1 MKKAFL
7 CLSAVVLSLNFVWV
21 NPLSGLASKIETTK
35 LKSTMDTNQQVN
47 LKNNATDIVTSED
60 LGGQAWLINEV
71 NRQLAP
77 KKVGVDLTF
86 DDLAKIK
93 IISLSNKSLTG
104 EVPSEIKNL
113 VSLEKLLLYSN
124 KLSGEIPAELG
135 ELTNLS
141 ELRLDYNQFTG
152 KIPDGLGNISEIA
165 LQNNRLVGQIPL
177 SLYENRTGENEVNVS
192 GNQVTINSKQSEPSV
207 YSAYTFVYPS
217 STPEYSGHIKA
228 NNSFISNLTNDMNLT
243 PFLKNSPTFINLQ
256 VVYMFNSELFD
267 GHDVTITDTNDGK
280 VLYDGALTSDI
291 SIPLTNF
298 KSGIHVINVMLD
310 NAPNNPQNQTTFLI
324 DILPVAAHDLT
335 VNYVDEA
342 GAEIHEP
349 QTVSGNVGDDYDVTT
364 PEFEL
369 SIDKY
374 ELDTE
379 QMPTNGIGTLSSEAQ
394 TVTYVYKKMEGA
406 PVTVKYVD
414 ENGNE
419 ITTSDTLTG
428 KLDDSYQAKAKEIAG
443 FTLDNSKLPANASG
457 VFETNPQTV
466 IYMYQAVPATIKAH
480 DSTIYVGDKWSAE
493 DNFDSAVNSV
503 GAAVSFDDVEVEGTV
518 DTTKA
523 GVYPVTYSFAGES
536 VTINVTVKA
545 KDLPAPPVTPTKPV
559 VPIQPTHPD
568 QPNIQAAPGEHQ
580 ASTDKPEA
588 LKVTAA
594 QKEQPTVAGNLK
606 LPTTGDNLW
615 DSVLYS
621 IFGLIAVCV
630 AFSLFFWRKKQKHS

>member
-60 LGGQAWLINEV
+60 LGGQTWLINEV

-104 EVPSEIKNL
+104 EVPPEIKNL

-165 LQNNRLVGQIPL
+165 LQSNRLVGQIPL

-256 VVYMFNSELFD
+256 AVYMFNSELFD

-466 IYMYQAVPATIKAH
+466 TYVYQAVPATIKAH

-568 QPNIQAAPGEHQ
+568 QPNIPAAPGEHR
-580 ASTDKPEA
+580 AFTDKPKA

-621 IFGLIAVCV
+621 VFGLIAVCV
-630 AFSLFFWRKKQKHS
+630 AFSLFFRRKKQKHS

>member
-60 LGGQAWLINEV
+60 LGGQTWLINEV

-104 EVPSEIKNL
+104 EVPPEIKNL

-135 ELTNLS
+135 ELANLS

-394 TVTYVYKKMEGA
+394 TVTYIYKKMEGA

-466 IYMYQAVPATIKAH
+466 TYVYQAVPATIKAH

-580 ASTDKPEA
+580 ASTDKQEA

-621 IFGLIAVCV
+621 VFGLIAVCV
-630 AFSLFFWRKKQKHS
+630 AFSLFFRRKKQKHS

>member
-60 LGGQAWLINEV
+60 LGGQTWLINEV

-104 EVPSEIKNL
+104 EVPPEIKNL

-443 FTLDNSKLPANASG
+443 FTLDNNKLPANASG

-466 IYMYQAVPATIKAH
+466 TYVYQAVPATIKAH

-503 GAAVSFDDVEVEGTV
+503 GAAVYFDDVEIEGTV

-545 KDLPAPPVTPTKPV
+545 KDLPVPPVTPTKPV

-621 IFGLIAVCV
+621 VFGLIAVCV
-630 AFSLFFWRKKQKHS
+630 AFSLFFRRKKQKHS

>member
-7 CLSAVVLSLNFVWV
+7 WLSAVVLSLNFVWV

-60 LGGQAWLINEV
+60 LGGQTWLINEV

-104 EVPSEIKNL
+104 EVPPEIKNL

-256 VVYMFNSELFD
+256 VVYMLNSELFD

-394 TVTYVYKKMEGA
+394 TVTYVYQKMEGA

-466 IYMYQAVPATIKAH
+466 TYVYQAVPATIKAH

-568 QPNIQAAPGEHQ
+568 QPNIQAAPGEHR

-621 IFGLIAVCV
+621 VFGLIAVCV
-630 AFSLFFWRKKQKHS
+630 AFSLFFRRKKQKHS

>member
-7 CLSAVVLSLNFVWV
+7 CLSAVVLSLNFVWI
-21 NPLSGLASKIETTK
+21 NPLSGSASKIETTK

-60 LGGQAWLINEV
+60 LGGQTWLINEV

-104 EVPSEIKNL
+104 EVPPEIKNL

-124 KLSGEIPAELG
+124 NLSGEIPAELG

-152 KIPDGLGNISEIA
+152 KIPDGLGKISEIT

-394 TVTYVYKKMEGA
+394 IVTYVYKKMEGA

-414 ENGNE
+414 ENDNE

-428 KLDDSYQAKAKEIAG
+428 KLDDSYQAKAKDIAG
-443 FTLDNSKLPANASG
+443 FTLDKSKLPANASG
-457 VFETNPQTV
+457 VFEKDSQTV
-466 IYMYQAVPATIKAH
+466 TYVYQAVQATIKAH

-493 DNFDSAVNSV
+493 DNFDSAVSSV

-559 VPIQPTHPD
+559 VPIEPTNPG
-568 QPNIQAAPGEHQ
+568 QPNIQAAPGEHR
-580 ASTDKPEA
+580 ASTDKTEA

-621 IFGLIAVCV
+621 VFGLIAVCV
-630 AFSLFFWRKKQKHS
+630 AFSLFFRRKKQKHS

>member
-60 LGGQAWLINEV
+60 LGGQTWLINEV

-104 EVPSEIKNL
+104 EVPPEIKNL

-192 GNQVTINSKQSEPSV
+192 GNQVTINSKQSEPTV

-256 VVYMFNSELFD
+256 VVYMLNSELFD

-466 IYMYQAVPATIKAH
+466 TYVYQAVPATIKAH

-523 GVYPVTYSFAGES
+523 SVYPVTYSFAGES

-580 ASTDKPEA
+580 ASTDKPET

-615 DSVLYS
+615 DSVLYTV
-621 IFGLIAVCV
+621 FGLIAVCV

>member
-60 LGGQAWLINEV
+60 LGGQTWLINEV

-104 EVPSEIKNL
+104 EVPPEIKNL

-135 ELTNLS
+135 ELANLS

-152 KIPDGLGNISEIA
+152 KIPDGLGNISSIE
-165 LQNNRLVGQIPL
+165 LQRNQLVGQIPL
-177 SLYENRTGENEVNVS
+177 SLYENRTGTNEVNVS
-192 GNQVTINSKQSEPSV
+192 GNQVTINSREPEPSI
-207 YSAYTFVYPS
+207 YSYSTFIYPAT
-217 STPEYSGHIKA
+217 TPQYGGHLKA
-228 NNSFISNLTNDMNLT
+228 TTTYFSNLTNDTLLT
-243 PFLKNSPTFINLQ
+243 PFLSGSSTFIDLHAEF
-256 VVYMFNSELFD
+256 MLDRELFE
-267 GHDVTITDTNDGK
+267 GHEVTITDESSGK
-280 VLYDGALTSDI
+280 ILYEGELNSDI
-291 SIPLTNF
+291 SISL
-298 KSGIHVINVMLD
+298 KSFSSGYHNIRVVLD
-310 NAPNNPQNQTTFLI
+310 NAPNNPQNQVTFGI
-324 DILPVAAHDLT
+324 SMASTVAGDLT
-335 VNYVDEA
+335 VNYVDED
-342 GAEIHEP
+342 GKMIHEP
-349 QTVSGNVGDDYDVTT
+349 QIVSGFVGDDYDVTT
-364 PEFEL
+364 PDYEL
-369 SIDKY
+369 VIDGY
-374 ELDTE
+374 ELDTSKL
-379 QMPTNGIGTLSSEAQ
+379 PTNGIGTFDYAPLS
-394 TVTYVYKKMEGA
+394 VTYIYKKMEGA

-466 IYMYQAVPATIKAH
+466 TYVYQAVPATIKAH

-580 ASTDKPEA
+580 ASTDKQEA

-621 IFGLIAVCV
+621 VFGLIAVCV
-630 AFSLFFWRKKQKHS
+630 AFSLFFRRKKQKHS

>member
-7 CLSAVVLSLNFVWV
+7 CLSAVVLSLNFVWI
-21 NPLSGLASKIETTK
+21 NPLSGSASKIETTK

-60 LGGQAWLINEV
+60 LGGQTWLINEV

-86 DDLAKIK
+86 DDLAKITT
-93 IISLSNKSLTG
+93 ISLNNRSLTG
-104 EVPSEIKNL
+104 EVPPEIKNL
-113 VSLEKLLLYSN
+113 VSLERLYLFSN
-124 KLSGEIPAELG
+124 NLSGEIPTELG
-135 ELTNLS
+135 ELTKLTD
-141 ELRLDYNQFTG
+141 LRLDYNDLSG

-165 LQNNRLVGQIPL
+165 LQSNRLVGQIPL
-177 SLYENRTGENEVNVS
+177 SLYENRTGKNEVNVS
-192 GNQVTINSKQSEPSV
+192 GNQVTINSQQPEPSV
-207 YSAYTFVYPS
+207 YSAYTFIYPS
-217 STPEYSGHIKA
+217 STPEYSGHIQAK
-228 NNSFISNLTNDMNLT
+228 NSFLSNLTNDMSIT
-243 PFLKNSPTFINLQ
+243 PFLKDSSTFINLQ
-256 VVYMFNSELFD
+256 AVYMFDNELFD
-267 GHDVTITDTNDGK
+267 GHDVTLTDTSDGK
-280 VLYDGALTSDI
+280 KLYDGELTSDI

-298 KSGIHVINVMLD
+298 KSGAHVIKVVLD

-342 GAEIHEP
+342 GAEIHES

-414 ENGNE
+414 ENDNE

-428 KLDDSYQAKAKEIAG
+428 KLDDSYQTKAKDIAG
-443 FTLDNSKLPANASG
+443 FTLDKSKLPANASG
-457 VFETNPQTV
+457 VFEKDAQTV
-466 IYMYQAVPATIKAH
+466 TYVYQAVPATIKAH

-559 VPIQPTHPD
+559 VPIEPTNPG
-568 QPNIQAAPGEHQ
+568 QPNIQAAPGEHR

-594 QKEQPTVAGNLK
+594 QKEQLTVAGNLK

-621 IFGLIAVCV
+621 VFGLIAVCV

>member
-60 LGGQAWLINEV
+60 LGGQTWLINEV

-104 EVPSEIKNL
+104 EVPPEIKNL

-406 PVTVKYVD
+406 SVTVKYVD

-457 VFETNPQTV
+457 VFEINPQTV
-466 IYMYQAVPATIKAH
+466 TYVYQAVPATIKAH

-621 IFGLIAVCV
+621 VFGLIAVCV

>member
-60 LGGQAWLINEV
+60 LGGQTWLINEV

-104 EVPSEIKNL
+104 EVPPEIKNL

-135 ELTNLS
+135 ELANLS

-256 VVYMFNSELFD
+256 VVYMLNSELFD

-457 VFETNPQTV
+457 VFETNLQTV
-466 IYMYQAVPATIKAH
+466 TYVYQAVPATIKAH

-621 IFGLIAVCV
+621 VFGLIAVCV

>member
-60 LGGQAWLINEV
+60 LGGQTWLINEV

-104 EVPSEIKNL
+104 EVPPEIKNL

-466 IYMYQAVPATIKAH
+466 TYVYQAVPATIKAH

-536 VTINVTVKA
+536 VTIDVTVKA

-559 VPIQPTHPD
+559 VPIQPTNPD

-580 ASTDKPEA
+580 ASIDKPEA

-615 DSVLYS
+615 DSLLYS
-621 IFGLIAVCV
+621 VFGLIAVCV
-630 AFSLFFWRKKQKHS
+630 AFSLFFRRKKQKHS

>member
-7 CLSAVVLSLNFVWV
+7 CLSAIVLSLNFVWI
-21 NPLSGLASKIETTK
+21 NPITGSVSKIETTK
-35 LKSTMDTNQQVN
+35 ETNQQVN
-47 LKNNATDIVTSED
+47 LKNNVTDIVTSED
-60 LGGQAWLINEV
+60 LGGQTWLINEV

-77 KKVGVDLTF
+77 KTVDVNLTF
-86 DDLAKIK
+86 EDLAKITT
-93 IISLSNKSLTG
+93 ISLNNRSLTG
-104 EVPSEIKNL
+104 EVPPEIKNL
-113 VSLEKLLLYSN
+113 VSLQRLYLFSN

-135 ELTNLS
+135 ELTKLT
-141 ELRLDYNQFTG
+141 ELRLDYNELSG

-177 SLYENRTGENEVNVS
+177 SLYENRTGKNEVNVS
-192 GNQVTINSKQSEPSV
+192 GNQVTINSQQSEPSV

-267 GHDVTITDTNDGK
+267 GHDVTITDTNDGR
-280 VLYDGALTSDI
+280 VLYDGTLTSDI

-298 KSGIHVINVMLD
+298 KSGVHVINVMLD

-324 DILPVAAHDLT
+324 DILPVPAHDLT

-369 SIDKY
+369 AIDKY

-379 QMPTNGIGTLSSEAQ
+379 QMPTNGLGTLSSEAQ
-394 TVTYVYKKMEGA
+394 TVTYVYKKVNGA
-406 PVTVKYVD
+406 PVTVKYED
-414 ENGNE
+414 QNGVE
-419 ITTSDTLTG
+419 ITTSDVLTG
-428 KLDDSYQAKAKEIAG
+428 KLDATYQSKAKEIAG

-457 VFETNPQTV
+457 IFETNPQTV
-466 IYMYQAVPATIKAH
+466 TYVYQAVPATIKAH
-480 DSTIYVGDKWSAE
+480 DSTIYVEDKWSAE

-503 GAAVSFDDVEVEGTV
+503 GAAVSFDDLEVEGTV

-559 VPIQPTHPD
+559 VPIQPTNPD
-568 QPNIQAAPGEHQ
+568 QPDIQAAPGEHQ
-580 ASTDKPEA
+580 ASTDKSEA
-588 LKVTAA
+588 LKVTVA

-621 IFGLIAVCV
+621 VFGLIAVCV

>member
-60 LGGQAWLINEV
+60 LGGQTWLINEV

-104 EVPSEIKNL
+104 EVPPEIKNL

-124 KLSGEIPAELG
+124 NLSGEIPAELG

-152 KIPDGLGNISEIA
+152 KIPDGLGKISEIT
-165 LQNNRLVGQIPL
+165 LQNNRLVGQVPL

-466 IYMYQAVPATIKAH
+466 TYVYQAVPATIKAH

-523 GVYPVTYSFAGES
+523 GVYPVIYSFAGES

-559 VPIQPTHPD
+559 VPIQPTHPV
-568 QPNIQAAPGEHQ
+568 QPNIPAAPGEHQ

-621 IFGLIAVCV
+621 VFGLIAVCV
-630 AFSLFFWRKKQKHS
+630 AFSLFFRRKKQKHS

>member
-7 CLSAVVLSLNFVWV
+7 CLSAVVLSLNFVWI
-21 NPLSGLASKIETTK
+21 NPLSGSASKIETTK

-47 LKNNATDIVTSED
+47 LKNNATDVVTSED
-60 LGGQAWLINEV
+60 LGGQTWLINEV

-86 DDLAKIK
+86 DDLAKITT
-93 IISLSNKSLTG
+93 ISLNNRSLTG
-104 EVPSEIKNL
+104 EVPPEIKNL
-113 VSLEKLLLYSN
+113 VSLERLYLFSN
-124 KLSGEIPAELG
+124 NLSGEIPTELG
-135 ELTNLS
+135 ELTKLTD
-141 ELRLDYNQFTG
+141 LRLDYNDLSG

-177 SLYENRTGENEVNVS
+177 SLYENRTGKNEVNVS
-192 GNQVTINSKQSEPSV
+192 GNQVTINSQQPEPSV
-207 YSAYTFVYPS
+207 YSAYTFIYPS
-217 STPEYSGHIKA
+217 STPEYSGHIQAK
-228 NNSFISNLTNDMNLT
+228 NSFLSNLTNDMSIT
-243 PFLKNSPTFINLQ
+243 PFLKASSTFINLQ
-256 VVYMFNSELFD
+256 AVYMFDNELFD
-267 GHDVTITDTNDGK
+267 GHDVTLTDTSDGK
-280 VLYDGALTSDI
+280 KLYDGELTSDI

-298 KSGIHVINVMLD
+298 KSGAHVIKVVLD

-414 ENGNE
+414 ENDNE

-428 KLDDSYQAKAKEIAG
+428 KLDDSYQAKAKDIAG
-443 FTLDNSKLPANASG
+443 FTLDKSKLPANASG
-457 VFETNPQTV
+457 VFEKDAQTV
-466 IYMYQAVPATIKAH
+466 TYVYQAVPATIKAH

-559 VPIQPTHPD
+559 VPIEPTNPG
-568 QPNIQAAPGEHQ
+568 QPNIQAAPGEHR

-594 QKEQPTVAGNLK
+594 QKEQLTVAGNLK

-621 IFGLIAVCV
+621 VFGLIAVCV

>member
-60 LGGQAWLINEV
+60 LGGQMWLINEV

-104 EVPSEIKNL
+104 EVPPEIKNL

-256 VVYMFNSELFD
+256 VVYMLNSELFD

-466 IYMYQAVPATIKAH
+466 TYVYQAVPATIKAH

-559 VPIQPTHPD
+559 VPIRPTHPD
-568 QPNIQAAPGEHQ
+568 QPNIQAAPGEHR

-621 IFGLIAVCV
+621 VFGLIAVCV
-630 AFSLFFWRKKQKHS
+630 AFSLFFRRKKQKHS

>member
-7 CLSAVVLSLNFVWV
+7 CLSAVVLSLNFVWI
-21 NPLSGLASKIETTK
+21 NPLSGSASKIETTK

-60 LGGQAWLINEV
+60 LGGQTWLINEV

-86 DDLAKIK
+86 DDLAKITT
-93 IISLSNKSLTG
+93 ISLNNRSLTG
-104 EVPSEIKNL
+104 EVPPEIKNL
-113 VSLEKLLLYSN
+113 VSLERLYLFSN
-124 KLSGEIPAELG
+124 NLSGEIPTELG
-135 ELTNLS
+135 ELTKLTD
-141 ELRLDYNQFTG
+141 LRLDYNDLSG

-177 SLYENRTGENEVNVS
+177 SLYENRTGKNEVNVS
-192 GNQVTINSKQSEPSV
+192 GNQVTINSQQPEPSV
-207 YSAYTFVYPS
+207 YSAYTFIYPN
-217 STPEYSGHIKA
+217 STPEYSGHIQAK
-228 NNSFISNLTNDMNLT
+228 NSFLSNLTNDMSIT
-243 PFLKNSPTFINLQ
+243 PFLKDSSTFINLQ
-256 VVYMFNSELFD
+256 AVYMFDNELFD
-267 GHDVTITDTNDGK
+267 GHDVTLTDTSDGK
-280 VLYDGALTSDI
+280 KLYDGELTSDI

-298 KSGIHVINVMLD
+298 KSGAHVIKVVLD

-414 ENGNE
+414 ENDNE

-428 KLDDSYQAKAKEIAG
+428 KLDDSYQAKAKDIAG
-443 FTLDNSKLPANASG
+443 FTLDKSKLPANASG
-457 VFETNPQTV
+457 VFEKDAQTV
-466 IYMYQAVPATIKAH
+466 TYVYQAVPATIKAH
-480 DSTIYVGDKWSAE
+480 DSTIYVEDKWSAE

-559 VPIQPTHPD
+559 VPIEPTNPG
-568 QPNIQAAPGEHQ
+568 QPNIQAAPGEHR
-580 ASTDKPEA
+580 ASTDKTEA

-594 QKEQPTVAGNLK
+594 QKEQLTVAGNLK

-621 IFGLIAVCV
+621 VFGLIAVCV
-630 AFSLFFWRKKQKHS
+630 AFSLFFRRKKQKHS

>member
-60 LGGQAWLINEV
+60 LGGQTWLINEV

-104 EVPSEIKNL
+104 EVPPEIKNL

-280 VLYDGALTSDI
+280 VLYDGVLTSDI

-466 IYMYQAVPATIKAH
+466 TYVYQAVPATIKAH

-621 IFGLIAVCV
+621 VFGLIAVCV

>member
-1 MKKAFL
+1 MKKTFL

-60 LGGQAWLINEV
+60 LGGQTWLINEV

-104 EVPSEIKNL
+104 EVPPEIKNL

-165 LQNNRLVGQIPL
+165 LQSNRLVGQIPL

-466 IYMYQAVPATIKAH
+466 TYVYQAVPATIKAH

-503 GAAVSFDDVEVEGTV
+503 GAAVSFDDLEVEGTV

-568 QPNIQAAPGEHQ
+568 QPNIPAAPGEHR
-580 ASTDKPEA
+580 AFTDKPEA

-621 IFGLIAVCV
+621 VFGLIAVCV
-630 AFSLFFWRKKQKHS
+630 AFSLFFRRKKQKHS

>member
-60 LGGQAWLINEV
+60 LGGQTWLINEV

-104 EVPSEIKNL
+104 EVPPEIKNL

-256 VVYMFNSELFD
+256 VVYMLNSELFD

-443 FTLDNSKLPANASG
+443 FTLDNNKLPANASG

-466 IYMYQAVPATIKAH
+466 TYVYQAVPATIKAH

-621 IFGLIAVCV
+621 VFGLIAVCV

>member
-60 LGGQAWLINEV
+60 LGGQTWLINEV

-104 EVPSEIKNL
+104 EVPPEIKNL

-152 KIPDGLGNISEIA
+152 KIPDGLGKISSIE
-165 LQNNRLVGQIPL
+165 LQRNQLVGQIPL
-177 SLYENRTGENEVNVS
+177 SLYENRTGTNEVNVS
-192 GNQVTINSKQSEPSV
+192 GNQVTINSREPESSI
-207 YSAYTFVYPS
+207 YSYSTFIYPAT
-217 STPEYSGHIKA
+217 TPQYGGHLKA
-228 NNSFISNLTNDMNLT
+228 TTTYFSNLTNDTLLT
-243 PFLKNSPTFINLQ
+243 PFLSGSSTFIDLHAEF
-256 VVYMFNSELFD
+256 MLDRELFE
-267 GHDVTITDTNDGK
+267 GHEVTITDESSGK
-280 VLYDGALTSDI
+280 ILYEGELNSDI
-291 SIPLTNF
+291 SISL
-298 KSGIHVINVMLD
+298 KSFSSGYHNIRVVLD
-310 NAPNNPQNQTTFLI
+310 NAPNNPQNQVTFGI
-324 DILPVAAHDLT
+324 SMASTVAGDLT
-335 VNYVDEA
+335 VNYVDED
-342 GAEIHEP
+342 GKMIHEP
-349 QTVSGNVGDDYDVTT
+349 QIVSGFVGDDYDVTT
-364 PEFEL
+364 PDYEL
-369 SIDKY
+369 VIDGY
-374 ELDTE
+374 ELDTSKL
-379 QMPTNGIGTLSSEAQ
+379 PTNGIGTFDYAPLS
-394 TVTYVYKKMEGA
+394 VTYIYKKMEGA

-466 IYMYQAVPATIKAH
+466 TYVYQAVPATIKAH

-503 GAAVSFDDVEVEGTV
+503 GAAVSFDDVEIEGTV

-523 GVYPVTYSFAGES
+523 GVYPVTYSLAGES

-559 VPIQPTHPD
+559 VPIRPTYPD
-568 QPNIQAAPGEHQ
+568 QPNIPAAPGEHQ

-621 IFGLIAVCV
+621 VFGLIAVCV
-630 AFSLFFWRKKQKHS
+630 AFSLFFRRKKQKHS

>member
-60 LGGQAWLINEV
+60 LGGQTWLINEV

-104 EVPSEIKNL
+104 EVPPEIKNL

-466 IYMYQAVPATIKAH
+466 TYVYQAVPATIKAH

-594 QKEQPTVAGNLK
+594 QKEQSTVAGNLK

-621 IFGLIAVCV
+621 IVGLIAVCV
-630 AFSLFFWRKKQKHS
+630 SFSLFFRRKKKKHS

>member
-60 LGGQAWLINEV
+60 LGGQTWLINEV

-77 KKVGVDLTF
+77 KKVSVDLTF

-104 EVPSEIKNL
+104 EVPPEIKNL

-165 LQNNRLVGQIPL
+165 LQSNRLVGQIPL

-466 IYMYQAVPATIKAH
+466 TYVYQAVPATIKAH

-568 QPNIQAAPGEHQ
+568 QPNIQAAPGEHR

-621 IFGLIAVCV
+621 VFGLIAVCV
-630 AFSLFFWRKKQKHS
+630 AFSLFFRRKKQKHS

>member
-60 LGGQAWLINEV
+60 LGGQTWLINEV

-104 EVPSEIKNL
+104 EVPPEIKNL

-165 LQNNRLVGQIPL
+165 LQSNRLVGQIPL

-256 VVYMFNSELFD
+256 AVYMFNSELFD

-466 IYMYQAVPATIKAH
+466 TYVYQAVPATIKAH

-503 GAAVSFDDVEVEGTV
+503 GAAVSFDDLEVEGTV

-559 VPIQPTHPD
+559 APIQPTHPD

-621 IFGLIAVCV
+621 VFGLIAVCV
-630 AFSLFFWRKKQKHS
+630 AFSLFFRRKKQKHS

>member
-60 LGGQAWLINEV
+60 LGGQTWLINEV

-104 EVPSEIKNL
+104 EVPPEIKNL

-152 KIPDGLGNISEIA
+152 KIPDGLGNISEIT

-443 FTLDNSKLPANASG
+443 FTLDNNKLPANASG

-466 IYMYQAVPATIKAH
+466 TYVYQAVPATIKAH

-503 GAAVSFDDVEVEGTV
+503 GAAVYFDDVEIEGTV

-545 KDLPAPPVTPTKPV
+545 KDLPVPPVTPTKPV

-621 IFGLIAVCV
+621 VFGLIAVCV
-630 AFSLFFWRKKQKHS
+630 AFSLFFRRKKQKHS

>member
-7 CLSAVVLSLNFVWV
+7 CLSAVVLSLNFVWI
-21 NPLSGLASKIETTK
+21 NPLSGSASKIETTK

-60 LGGQAWLINEV
+60 LGGQTWLINEV

-77 KKVGVDLTF
+77 KKVGADLTF
-86 DDLAKIK
+86 DDLAKITT
-93 IISLSNKSLTG
+93 ISLNNRSLTG
-104 EVPSEIKNL
+104 EVPPEIKNL
-113 VSLEKLLLYSN
+113 VSLERLYLFSN
-124 KLSGEIPAELG
+124 NLSGEIPTELG
-135 ELTNLS
+135 ELTKLTD
-141 ELRLDYNQFTG
+141 LRLDYNDLSG

-177 SLYENRTGENEVNVS
+177 SLYENRTGKNEVNVS
-192 GNQVTINSKQSEPSV
+192 GNQVTINSQQPEPSV
-207 YSAYTFVYPS
+207 YSAYTFIYPS
-217 STPEYSGHIKA
+217 STPEYSGHIQAK
-228 NNSFISNLTNDMNLT
+228 NSFLSNLTNDMSIT
-243 PFLKNSPTFINLQ
+243 PFLKDSSTFINLQ
-256 VVYMFNSELFD
+256 AVYMFDNELFD
-267 GHDVTITDTNDGK
+267 GHDVTLTDTSDGK
-280 VLYDGALTSDI
+280 KLYDGELTSDI

-298 KSGIHVINVMLD
+298 KSGAHVIKVVLD

-324 DILPVAAHDLT
+324 DILPIAAHDLT

-414 ENGNE
+414 ENDNE

-428 KLDDSYQAKAKEIAG
+428 KLDDSYQAKAKDIAG
-443 FTLDNSKLPANASG
+443 FTLDKSKLPANASG
-457 VFETNPQTV
+457 VFEKDAQTV
-466 IYMYQAVPATIKAH
+466 TYVYQAVPATIKAH
-480 DSTIYVGDKWSAE
+480 DSTIYVEDKWSAE

-559 VPIQPTHPD
+559 VPIQPTNPD
-568 QPNIQAAPGEHQ
+568 QPNIQAAPGEHR
-580 ASTDKPEA
+580 ASTDKTEA
-588 LKVTAA
+588 LKVTVA
-594 QKEQPTVAGNLK
+594 QKEQLTVAGNLK

-621 IFGLIAVCV
+621 VFGLIAVCV
-630 AFSLFFWRKKQKHS
+630 AFSLFFRRKKQKHS

>member
-35 LKSTMDTNQQVN
+35 LKSTVDTNQQVN

-60 LGGQAWLINEV
+60 LGGQTWLINEV

-104 EVPSEIKNL
+104 EVPPEIKNL

-443 FTLDNSKLPANASG
+443 FTLDNNKLPANASG

-466 IYMYQAVPATIKAH
+466 TYVYQAVPATIKAH

-536 VTINVTVKA
+536 LTINVTVKA

-621 IFGLIAVCV
+621 VFGLIAVCV
-630 AFSLFFWRKKQKHS
+630 AFSLFFRRKKQKHS

>member
-60 LGGQAWLINEV
+60 LGGQTWLINEV

-104 EVPSEIKNL
+104 EVPPEIKNL

-135 ELTNLS
+135 ELANLS

-152 KIPDGLGNISEIA
+152 KIPDGLGNISSIE
-165 LQNNRLVGQIPL
+165 LQRNQLVGQIPL
-177 SLYENRTGENEVNVS
+177 NLYENRTGTNEVNVS
-192 GNQVTINSKQSEPSV
+192 GNQVTINSREPEPSI
-207 YSAYTFVYPS
+207 YSYSTFIYPAT
-217 STPEYSGHIKA
+217 TPQYGGHLKA
-228 NNSFISNLTNDMNLT
+228 TTTYFSNLTNDTLLT
-243 PFLKNSPTFINLQ
+243 PFLSGSSTFIDLHAEF
-256 VVYMFNSELFD
+256 MLDRELFE
-267 GHDVTITDTNDGK
+267 GHEVTITDESSGK
-280 VLYDGALTSDI
+280 ILYEGELNSDI
-291 SIPLTNF
+291 SISL
-298 KSGIHVINVMLD
+298 KSFSSGYHNIRVVLD
-310 NAPNNPQNQTTFLI
+310 NAPNNPQNQVTFGI
-324 DILPVAAHDLT
+324 SMASTVAGDLT
-335 VNYVDEA
+335 VNYVDED
-342 GAEIHEP
+342 GKMIHEP
-349 QTVSGNVGDDYDVTT
+349 QIVSGFVGDDYDVTT
-364 PEFEL
+364 PDYEL
-369 SIDKY
+369 VIDGY
-374 ELDTE
+374 ELDTSKL
-379 QMPTNGIGTLSSEAQ
+379 PTNGIGTFDYSPLS
-394 TVTYVYKKMEGA
+394 VTYIYKKMEGA

-466 IYMYQAVPATIKAH
+466 TYVYQAVPATIKAH

-621 IFGLIAVCV
+621 VFGLIAVCV

>member
-60 LGGQAWLINEV
+60 LGGQTWLIIEV

-104 EVPSEIKNL
+104 EVPPEIKNL

-466 IYMYQAVPATIKAH
+466 TYVYQAVPATIKAH

-621 IFGLIAVCV
+621 VFGLIAVCV
-630 AFSLFFWRKKQKHS
+630 AFSLFFRRKKQKHS

>member
-60 LGGQAWLINEV
+60 LGGQTWLINEV

-104 EVPSEIKNL
+104 EVPPEIKNL

-466 IYMYQAVPATIKAH
+466 TYVYQAVPATIKAH

-568 QPNIQAAPGEHQ
+568 QPNIQAAPGEHR

-621 IFGLIAVCV
+621 VFGLIAVCV
-630 AFSLFFWRKKQKHS
+630 AFSLFFRRKKQKHS

>member
-35 LKSTMDTNQQVN
+35 LKSTVDTNQQVN

-60 LGGQAWLINEV
+60 LGGQTWLINEV

-104 EVPSEIKNL
+104 EVPPEIKNL

-310 NAPNNPQNQTTFLI
+310 NTPNNPQNQTTFLI

-443 FTLDNSKLPANASG
+443 FTLDNNKLPANASG

-466 IYMYQAVPATIKAH
+466 TYVYQAVPATIKAH

-536 VTINVTVKA
+536 LTINVTVKA

-621 IFGLIAVCV
+621 VFGLIAVCV
-630 AFSLFFWRKKQKHS
+630 AFSLFFRRKKQKHS

>member
-60 LGGQAWLINEV
+60 LGGQTWLINEV

-104 EVPSEIKNL
+104 EVPPEIKNL

-165 LQNNRLVGQIPL
+165 LQSNRLVGQIPL

-256 VVYMFNSELFD
+256 VVYMINSELFD

-466 IYMYQAVPATIKAH
+466 TYVYQAVPATIKAH

-503 GAAVSFDDVEVEGTV
+503 GAAVSFDDLEVEGTV

-559 VPIQPTHPD
+559 VPIQPTYPD
-568 QPNIQAAPGEHQ
+568 QPNIPAAPGEHQ
-580 ASTDKPEA
+580 ASADKPEA
-588 LKVTAA
+588 LKVIAA

-621 IFGLIAVCV
+621 VFGLIAVCV
-630 AFSLFFWRKKQKHS
+630 AFSLFFRRKKQKHS

>member
-60 LGGQAWLINEV
+60 LGGQTWLINEV

-104 EVPSEIKNL
+104 EVPPEIKNL

-406 PVTVKYVD
+406 SVTVKYVD

-457 VFETNPQTV
+457 VFEINPQTV
-466 IYMYQAVPATIKAH
+466 TYVYQAVPATIKAH

-621 IFGLIAVCV
+621 VFGLIAVCV
-630 AFSLFFWRKKQKHS
+630 AFSLFFRRKKQKHS

>member
-7 CLSAVVLSLNFVWV
+7 CLSAIVLSLNFVWI
-21 NPLSGLASKIETTK
+21 NPITGSASKIETTK
-35 LKSTMDTNQQVN
+35 ETNQQVN
-47 LKNNATDIVTSED
+47 LKNNVTDIVTSED
-60 LGGQAWLINEV
+60 LGGQTWLINEV

-77 KKVGVDLTF
+77 KTVDVNLTF
-86 DDLAKIK
+86 EDLAKITT
-93 IISLSNKSLTG
+93 ISLNNRSLTG
-104 EVPSEIKNL
+104 EVPPEIKNL
-113 VSLEKLLLYSN
+113 VSLQRLYLFSN

-135 ELTNLS
+135 ELTKLT
-141 ELRLDYNQFTG
+141 ELRLDYNELSG

-177 SLYENRTGENEVNVS
+177 SLYENRTGKNEVNVS
-192 GNQVTINSKQSEPSV
+192 GNQVTINSQQSEPSV

-267 GHDVTITDTNDGK
+267 GHDVTITDTNDGR
-280 VLYDGALTSDI
+280 VLYDGTLTSDI

-298 KSGIHVINVMLD
+298 KSGVHVINVMLD

-324 DILPVAAHDLT
+324 DILPVPAHDLT
-335 VNYVDEA
+335 VNYVDEE

-369 SIDKY
+369 AIDKY

-379 QMPTNGIGTLSSEAQ
+379 QMPTNGLGTLSSEAQ
-394 TVTYVYKKMEGA
+394 TVTYVYKKVNGA
-406 PVTVKYVD
+406 PVTVKYED
-414 ENGNE
+414 QNGVE
-419 ITTSDTLTG
+419 ITTSDVLTG
-428 KLDDSYQAKAKEIAG
+428 KLDATYQSKAKEIAG

-457 VFETNPQTV
+457 IFETNPQTV
-466 IYMYQAVPATIKAH
+466 TYVYQAVPATIKAH
-480 DSTIYVGDKWSAE
+480 DSTIYVEDKWSAE

-503 GAAVSFDDVEVEGTV
+503 GAAVSFDDLEVEGTV

-559 VPIQPTHPD
+559 VPIQPTNPD
-568 QPNIQAAPGEHQ
+568 QPDIQAAPGEHQ
-580 ASTDKPEA
+580 ASTDKSEA
-588 LKVTAA
+588 LKVTVA

-621 IFGLIAVCV
+621 VFGLIAVCV

>member
-7 CLSAVVLSLNFVWV
+7 CLSAVVLSLNFVWG

-60 LGGQAWLINEV
+60 LGGQTWLINEV

-104 EVPSEIKNL
+104 EVPPEIKNL

-342 GAEIHEP
+342 GVEIHEP

-466 IYMYQAVPATIKAH
+466 TYVYQAVPATIKAH

-568 QPNIQAAPGEHQ
+568 QPNIQAAPGEHR

-621 IFGLIAVCV
+621 VFGLIAVCV
-630 AFSLFFWRKKQKHS
+630 AFSLFFRRKKQKHS

>member
-7 CLSAVVLSLNFVWV
+7 CLSSVVLSLNFVWV

-60 LGGQAWLINEV
+60 LGGQTWLINEV

-104 EVPSEIKNL
+104 EVPPEIKNL

-165 LQNNRLVGQIPL
+165 LQSNRLVGQIPL

-256 VVYMFNSELFD
+256 VVYMINSELFD

-466 IYMYQAVPATIKAH
+466 TYVYQAVPATIKAH

-568 QPNIQAAPGEHQ
+568 QPNIPAAPGEHR
-580 ASTDKPEA
+580 AFTDKPKA

-621 IFGLIAVCV
+621 VFGLIAVCV
-630 AFSLFFWRKKQKHS
+630 AFSLFFRRKKQKHS